1 MTGEDEIMK
10 RVMLLVTAVL
20 VLLSGTAPAGEKAP
34 GTIVALVP
42 KLAKAGTER
51 ALVEAVKSQNAKGM
65 TLDKIKEMDRS
76 WTATPGVNAFM
87 QSLMSNAC
95 AQKIKSIKA
104 SAPYYAEIFVMDN
117 KGANV
122 CMTDKTSDY
131 WQGDEP
137 KWTKSY
143 NNGAGGTDI
152 SGVKFDDSTQAYVV
166 QVSFPVKDDGKVIGA
181 VTVGVN
187 VEKVK

>member
-1 MTGEDEIMK
+1 MK
-10 RVMLLVTAVL
+10 KMMLMVIAGFVVL
-20 VLLSGTAPAGEKAP
+20 CGSALAGEKAP
-34 GTIVALVP
+34 KKVMDLVP
-42 KLAKAGTER
+42 KLTRIGTES
-51 ALVEAVKSQNAKGM
+51 ALVEAVKAQNARGAS
-65 TLDKIKEMDRS
+65 LDKIKEMDKS
-76 WTATPGVNAFM
+76 WTATPGVNDFM
-87 QSLMSNAC
+87 KSLMASAC

-131 WQGDEP
+131 WQGDES

-152 SGVKFDDSTQAYVV
+152 SDVKFDDSTQAYTV
-166 QVSFPVKDDGKVIGA
+166 QVSFPVKDGGKVIGA

>member
-1 MTGEDEIMK
+1 
-10 RVMLLVTAVL
+10 VF
-20 VLLSGTAPAGEKAP
+20 AGEKAP
-34 GTIVALVP
+34 QKVLDLVP
-42 KLAKAGTER
+42 KLAKIGTES
-51 ALVEAVKSQNAKGM
+51 ALVQAVQAQNARGAS
-65 TLDKIKEMDRS
+65 LDKIKEMDKA
-76 WTATPGVNAFM
+76 WMAAPGVNDFM
-87 QSLMSNAC
+87 KSLMENAC
-95 AQKIKSIKA
+95 ARKIKSIKA

-131 WQGDEP
+131 WQGDEA

-143 NNGAGGTDI
+143 NNGAGGTDV
-152 SGVKFDDSTQAYVV
+152 SDVKFDDSTQAYLV
-166 QVSFPVKDDGKVIGA
+166 QISFPVKDGGKVIGA